1 MIQPSP
7 VGEGERIHALD
18 VLRGIALLG
27 ILMVN
32 MGSFKGLSTLELFPR
47 AESLAQPIDQAA
59 FLLIHALFTAK
70 FYPIF
75 AFLFGLGFALQMERL
90 QARGV
95 NPTGI
100 MLRRLLVLLAIGAL
114 HGLFVWT
121 GDVLLAYALCGMLLL
136 LFARLSPRAVLYW
149 ALGLWGAQALC
160 CLSCGGLTLWWA
172 AVGDTEGAGGDFF
185 AAYIEQGRQAYA
197 QPSYWV
203 AQRFRFVEWLLMLL
217 NAIFFLPNVFVMFLL
232 GLYFGKQGV
241 FGQLAAHRRLMGV
254 LGGVGIPVGV
264 VLNAL
269 YAWGLLSALR
279 NENELQS
286 YGWLTLG
293 IVFGPVLAVGY
304 IGAFGW
310 LWSAAE
316 GLQRALDAHRR
327 RGAHGAHELPGA
339 VGGLHAALLRLWTG
353 AARQGRNCAGR
364 IAHAPT
370 VGCAGGVQHALA
382 GAVPVRANGVALA
395 QSDLWTAYADAA
407 HGAGSARA
415 TRKPVSARACLPRVV
430 EQSRWGGFPHIHTEG
445 G

>member
-1 MIQPSP
+1 MTHMIQPSP

-32 MGSFKGLSTLELFPR
+32 MASFKGLSTLDFFPR

-95 NPTGI
+95 SPTGI

-121 GDVLLAYALCGMLLL
+121 GDVLLTYALCGMLLL
-136 LFARLSPRAVLYW
+136 LFARLSSRAVLYS

-160 CLSCGGLTLWWA
+160 CLSCGGLMFWA
-172 AVGDTEGAGGDFF
+172 ATMNGTEAAGGDFF
-185 AAYIEQGRQAYA
+185 TAYIEQGRQAYA

-203 AQRFRFVEWLLMLL
+203 AQQFRFVEWLLMFL
-217 NAIFFLPNVFVMFLL
+217 NAVFFLPNVLMMFLL

-241 FGQLAAHRRLMGV
+241 FGQLAAHRRLMG
-254 LGGVGIPVGV
+254 LLAGVGVPVGV
-264 VLNAL
+264 ALNAL
-269 YAWGLLSALR
+269 YALGLLNAVR
-279 NENELQS
+279 TENEMQT
-286 YGWLTLG
+286 YAWLSLG

-316 GLQRALDAHRR
+316 GLQRALTPIAAAGRMALTNYLMQSVVCTLLFY
-327 RGAHGAHELPGA
+327 GYGL
-339 VGGLHAALLRLWTG
+339 GLHDK
-353 AARQGRNCAGR
+353 
-364 IAHAPT
+364 
-370 VGCAGGVQHALA
+370 V
-382 GAVPVRANGVALA
+382 GVAQGVLITVVLWGA
-395 QSDLWTAYADAA
+395 QVVVSTLWLSQYAYGPMEWLWRSLTYGRRMPMRRMAQVQPAQ
-407 HGAGSARA
+407 HEN
-415 TRKPVSARACLPRVV
+415 P
-430 EQSRWGGFPHIHTEG
+430 
-445 G
+445 

>member
-1 MIQPSP
+1 MTHMIQPSP

-18 VLRGIALLG
+18 ALRGIALLG

-32 MGSFKGLSTLELFPR
+32 MASFKGLSTLELFPR

-95 NPTGI
+95 SPTGI

-121 GDVLLAYALCGMLLL
+121 GDVLLGYALCGMLLL
-136 LFARLSPRAVLYW
+136 LFARLSSRAVLYS

-203 AQRFRFVEWLLMLL
+203 AQQFRFVEWLLMFL
-217 NAIFFLPNVFVMFLL
+217 NAIFFLPNVLVMFLL

-241 FGQLAAHRRLMGV
+241 FGQLAAHRGLMGV

-316 GLQRALDAHRR
+316 GLQRALTPIAAAGRMALTNYLMQSVVCTLLFY
-327 RGAHGAHELPGA
+327 GYGL
-339 VGGLHAALLRLWTG
+339 GLHDKVGIAQGVLLTLLLW
-353 AARQGRNCAGR
+353 
-364 IAHAPT
+364 
-370 VGCAGGVQHALA
+370 GVQVGYSTLWLA
-382 GAVPVRANGVALA
+382 RYQFGPMEWLWRSLTYGRRMPMRRMA
-395 QSDLWTAYADAA
+395 QVQPAQ
-407 HGAGSARA
+407 HEN
-415 TRKPVSARACLPRVV
+415 P
-430 EQSRWGGFPHIHTEG
+430 
-445 G
+445 